1 MLEALS
7 RLLHNPILFSTGT
20 RLAEF
25 RPLDPAPYFKV
36 LGVIALTVVFIL
48 ITSYGLGSLA
58 RLIMKARRASPIRQE
73 NAFAGYM
80 FAAPWI
86 VGFAIFVV
94 VPLAFSLYWSFTDYR
109 VTARDPANWVG
120 LANYSAILL
129 KDEGFRASLVNTLY
143 LTVIGL
149 PLQMGVALLLAVM
162 LNQKA
167 RGERVFRMAFYLP
180 VILGFNTAVLL
191 CWRLM
196 LNTGT
201 GIINQIIRSLTN
213 TFPPFGYL
221 NRAFI
226 YVQEVVT
233 AFFLGVN
240 TGKFTLLGKV
250 IETGFPAENRVPLW
264 VQSPLWTK
272 MSVVVLM
279 VWGCG
284 AMMLIFLAGLNNIP
298 RVLHESAEVDG
309 ASPWQRF
316 WKISFPLLT
325 PYIFYNLV
333 VGMISS
339 LQIFEPIYVLY
350 RDNQPVVSST
360 ISMVYY
366 LWQKSFSHFEIGYG
380 SAISWVVL
388 VIILIVTTIQF
399 KLQDRWVM
407 YDIY

>member
-1 MLEALS
+1 MPG
-7 RLLHNPILFSTGT
+7 NPYIS
-20 RLAEF
+20 
-25 RPLDPAPYFKV
+25 V
-36 LGVIALTVVFIL
+36 LVVVFLTVIFIL
-48 ITSYGLGSLA
+48 ASSYGLGSLA
-58 RLIMKARRASPIRQE
+58 RLFVRLRGASLSYQE
-73 NAFAGYM
+73 KTFAGYL

-94 VPLAFSLYWSFTDYR
+94 VPLVFSLYWSFTDYR
-109 VTARDPANWVG
+109 VVSRDPANWVG
-120 LANYSAILL
+120 LDNYYAILF

-149 PLQMGVALLLAVM
+149 PLQLGFALFLAVL
-162 LNQKA
+162 LNQKMP
-167 RGERVFRMAFYLP
+167 GERIFRMAFYLP

-201 GIINQIIRSLTN
+201 GIINQIIRAMSTA
-213 TFPPFGYL
+213 FPPFSYL
-221 NRAFI
+221 NRALI
-226 YVQEVVT
+226 YAQEIIT
-233 AFFLGVN
+233 SFFLGIN
-240 TGKFTLLGKV
+240 TGKFTLMLRI
-250 IETGFPAENRVPLW
+250 IETGFPADNRVPLW

-272 MSVVVLM
+272 MSVILLM

-284 AMMLIFLAGLNNIP
+284 TMMLIFLAGLNNIP
-298 RVLHESAEVDG
+298 RELHEAAEVDG
-309 ASPWQRF
+309 ASSWQRF

-333 VGMISS
+333 VGLISS
-339 LQIFEPIYVLY
+339 LQIFEPIFVLY
-350 RDNQPVVSST
+350 RDNQPIVSSA

-388 VIILIVTTIQF
+388 VIIMIVTVIQF
-399 KLQDRWVM
+399 RLQDRWVT
-407 YDIY
+407 YDVY